1 MAEKCVKKCPT
12 SLAISARQIKILL
25 RLYLIPVRMAIK
37 KTNNNKCWQECGRT
51 SNPIN
56 CWWECKISPSTMEL
70 SMKFSPKLKI

>member
-37 KTNNNKCWQECGRT
+37 KTNNNKCWQECVKKGPEYT
-51 SNPIN
+51 VGGTVNQCSHYGNQ
-56 CWWECKISPSTMEL
+56 
-70 SMKFSPKLKI
+70 